1 MAIVSKNY
9 DITADICVALEHS
22 GADITKLAGKV
33 VLVTGG
39 TGFFGRWFLALLV
52 EVRRKLGGDLEI
64 ISVSRNPKKFL
75 DRNPELAL
83 EGVEYL
89 SGDIVSFKIPNHER
103 VTHLVHLLLPLHK
116 RRLLVLNLP
125 KSYICFMRAHET
137 FWHSVRKS

>member
-9 DITADICVALEHS
+9 DITADICAAIEHS

-52 EVRRKLGGDLEI
+52 EVRRKLGDDLEI

-83 EGVEYL
+83 EAWSIY
-89 SGDIVSFKIPNHER
+89 R
-103 VTHLVHLLLPLHK
+103 VISS
-116 RRLLVLNLP
+116 VLKCLIIE
-125 KSYICFMRAHET
+125 SRI
-137 FWHSVRKS
+137 